1 MSLPDTNG
9 VRYFNQ
15 SGNPLLPF
23 KFVYHPDYDFRLGL
37 HVFPSEKYRMIRERL
52 IEDGIAE
59 EDDFLQPG
67 SALDEDLMLAHTR
80 EWIRRLR
87 TGLLTFQEAARL
99 EIPYS
104 QSMVR
109 GFWLHA
115 GGSMLAARLALRD
128 RLAINLG
135 GGFHHAYPG
144 HGEGFCAINDVAV
157 AIRRAQADGFIRK
170 AMVLDCDVHHGN
182 GTAAIFE
189 GDASVFTVSI
199 HQYENYPEDKPPS
212 SLDIH
217 LEDEVDDEE
226 YLKLLREGFLPA
238 VRKFQPDLLF
248 YVAGADAHWKD
259 QLGGLRLTMEGL
271 QRRDRLVFETAL
283 ASELPIAVVL
293 AGGYSVDVR
302 DTVSIHCNMVR
313 AAVDAAALYA

>member
-1 MSLPDTNG
+1 
-9 VRYFNQ
+9 
-15 SGNPLLPF
+15 LLPF

-37 HVFPSEKYRMIRERL
+37 HVFPSEKYRMIREQL
-52 IEDGIAE
+52 IAE
-59 EDDFLQPG
+59 RFAAEGDFLQPG

-99 EIPYS
+99 EIPYG
-104 QSMVR
+104 QTVVR

-128 RLAINLG
+128 GLAYNVG
-135 GGFHHAYPG
+135 GGFHHAFPG

-157 AIRRAQADGFIRK
+157 AIRRLQADGFIKK
-170 AMVLDCDVHHGN
+170 AMVVDCDVHQGN

-189 GDASVFTVSI
+189 GDASVFTFSI
-199 HQYENYPEDKPPS
+199 HQFENYPADKPPS
-212 SLDIH
+212 TLDVH

-226 YLKLLREGFLPA
+226 YLKLLRENLVPA
-238 VRKFQPDLLF
+238 FRSFRPDLVF
-248 YVAGADAHWKD
+248 YVAGADPHWKD
-259 QLGGLRLTMEGL
+259 QLGGLRLTMQGL
-271 QRRDRLVFETAL
+271 ERRDRVVLENAINNNVPVA
-283 ASELPIAVVL
+283 IVL

-302 DTVSIHCNMVR
+302 DTVAIHCNTAR
-313 AAVDAAALYA
+313 AALDAMMARTAADPVPPGTVGE

>member
-1 MSLPDTNG
+1 
-9 VRYFNQ
+9 
-15 SGNPLLPF
+15 LLPF
-23 KFVYHPDYDFRLGL
+23 KCVYHPEYDFRLGL

-52 IEDGIAE
+52 LEDGIAS

-67 SALDEDLMLAHTR
+67 SALDEDLMLAHSR

-104 QSMVR
+104 QQVVR

-115 GGSMLAARLALRD
+115 GGSMLAARLAQRD
-128 RLAINLG
+128 GFAFNLG

-157 AIRRAQADGFIRK
+157 AIRRVQADGFIRT

-189 GDASVFTVSI
+189 GDASVFTISI
-199 HQYENYPEDKPPS
+199 HQFDNYPEDKPPS

-217 LEDEVDDEE
+217 LADEVDDEE
-226 YLKLLREGFLPA
+226 YLKLLREGFVPA
-238 VRKFQPDLLF
+238 LRKIQPDLLF
-248 YVAGADAHWKD
+248 YVAGADPHWKD
-259 QLGGLRLTMEGL
+259 QLGGLRMTMEGL
-271 QRRDRLVFETAL
+271 ERRDRLVFETVRDAGV
-283 ASELPIAVVL
+283 PVAVVL
-293 AGGYSVDVR
+293 AGGYNVDVR
-302 DTVSIHCNMVR
+302 DTVAIHCNTVR
-313 AAVDAAALYA
+313 VAADTVRSPLRSFLTP

>member
-1 MSLPDTNG
+1 
-9 VRYFNQ
+9 
-15 SGNPLLPF
+15 LLPF

-37 HVFPSEKYRMIRERL
+37 HVFASVKYRMIRERL
-52 IEDGIAE
+52 LADGFASE
-59 EDDFLQPG
+59 EDFLQPG
-67 SALDEDLMLAHTR
+67 SALDEDLMLVHTR

-104 QSMVR
+104 QSVVR

-128 RLAINLG
+128 RIAYNIG

-157 AIRRAQADGFIRK
+157 AIRRLQADGFIRK
-170 AMVLDCDVHHGN
+170 GMVVDCDVHHGN

-189 GDASVFTVSI
+189 TDPSVFTFSI
-199 HQYENYPEDKPPS
+199 HQFENYPEDKPPS
-212 SLDIH
+212 TLDVN
-217 LEDEVDDEE
+217 LEDDVDDEE
-226 YLKLLREGFLPA
+226 YLKLLRENLVPA
-238 VRKFQPDLLF
+238 VMKFQPDLMF
-248 YVAGADAHWKD
+248 YIAGADPHWKD

-271 QRRDRLVFETAL
+271 ERRDRLVLGTAVS
-283 ASELPIAVVL
+283 AGVPVAVAL

-302 DTVSIHCNMVR
+302 DTVAIHCNTAR
-313 AAVDAAALYA
+313 AALDALQNGAHTQQ

>member
-1 MSLPDTNG
+1 
-9 VRYFNQ
+9 
-15 SGNPLLPF
+15 LLPF

-37 HVFPSEKYRMIRERL
+37 HVFPSEKYRMVRETLLR
-52 IEDGIAE
+52 DGFAT

-67 SALDEDLMLAHTR
+67 FALDEDLMLAHTR
-80 EWIRRLR
+80 EWVRRLR

-104 QSMVR
+104 QTVVR

-115 GGSMLAARLALRD
+115 GGSMLAGRLALRD
-128 RLAINLG
+128 GLAYNLG

-144 HGEGFCAINDVAV
+144 HGEGFCAINDIAV
-157 AIRRAQADGFIRK
+157 AIRRLQADGYIQK

-189 GDASVFTVSI
+189 GDTSVFTISI
-199 HQYENYPEDKPPS
+199 HQFNNYPEDKPPS
-212 SLDIH
+212 SLDID
-217 LEDEVDDEE
+217 LEDGVDDDE
-226 YLKLLREGFLPA
+226 YLMRLREGFLPA
-238 VRKFQPDLLF
+238 LDKFQPDLLF
-248 YVAGADAHWKD
+248 YIAGADPHWKD

-271 QRRDRLVFETAL
+271 ARRDRAVFDAAL
-283 ASELPIAVVL
+283 ARGTPVAIGL

-302 DTVSIHCNMVR
+302 DTVSIHCNTAR
-313 AAVDAAALYA
+313 AARDAMAARAVSHS

>member
-1 MSLPDTNG
+1 
-9 VRYFNQ
+9 
-15 SGNPLLPF
+15 LLPF
-23 KFVYHPDYDFRLGL
+23 RLVYHPDYDFRLGL

-52 IEDGIAE
+52 IGEGFAT

-99 EIPYS
+99 ELPYS
-104 QSMVR
+104 QSVVR

-128 RLAINLG
+128 GLAYNVG
-135 GGFHHAYPG
+135 GGFHHAFPG
-144 HGEGFCAINDVAV
+144 HGEGFCAINDIAV
-157 AIRRAQADGFIRK
+157 AIRRVQADGFIKK
-170 AMVLDCDVHHGN
+170 AMVVDCDVHQGN

-189 GDASVFTVSI
+189 GDASVFTFSI
-199 HQYENYPEDKPPS
+199 HQFANYPEEKPPS
-212 SLDIH
+212 DIDVN
-217 LEDEVDDEE
+217 LEDDVDDEE
-226 YLKLLREGFLPA
+226 YLQRLRERLVPA
-238 VRKFQPDLLF
+238 VEQVQPDLLF
-248 YVAGADAHWKD
+248 YIAGADPHWKD

-271 QRRDRLVFETAL
+271 QRRDRLVLDTAL
-283 ASELPIAVVL
+283 SGGVPVAIVL

-302 DTVSIHCNMVR
+302 DTVSIHCNTAR
-313 AAVDAAALYA
+313 AALDALIANGKIPA